1 MYRCIFN
8 SILNFLEIVKF
19 IGEIGRIIYI
29 TFVVI
34 HNEIIRYVTMISCSF
49 DS

>member
-8 SILNFLEIVKF
+8 YILNFLEIKF
-19 IGEIGRIIYI
+19 MGEIGRIIYI